1 MLGGLA
7 GGIVLLRTGQA
18 TFLKLVPW
26 LLLVAAL
33 LFAASAPISRW
44 LERRRAKA
52 DNDRGPSWIPLFLG
66 TIVVC
71 FYIGYFGAGAGF
83 LIMSLLALFG
93 VESVNQINSLKV
105 CTTTL
110 ANGVAVLTFI
120 VEKQVIWQHCILMM
134 ITAAIG
140 GYLGARYS
148 RRLNPRVMRAVV
160 VVIGLSMSAYF
171 FWKQS

>member
-1 MLGGLA
+1 M
-7 GGIVLLRTGQA
+7 R
-18 TFLKLVPW
+18 LVPW
-26 LLLVAAL
+26 LLLIAAL

-44 LERRRAKA
+44 LQARARS
-52 DNDRGPSWIPLFLG
+52 NGHSGHGPSWIPLFLG
-66 TIVVC
+66 TVVVC

-93 VESVNQINSLKV
+93 IESLNQINSLKV

-120 VEKQVIWQHCILMM
+120 VGKQVMWQHCILMM
-134 ITAAIG
+134 LTAAMG

-148 RRLNPRVMRAVV
+148 RRLDPRLMRIVV

-171 FWKQS
+171 FWKQI